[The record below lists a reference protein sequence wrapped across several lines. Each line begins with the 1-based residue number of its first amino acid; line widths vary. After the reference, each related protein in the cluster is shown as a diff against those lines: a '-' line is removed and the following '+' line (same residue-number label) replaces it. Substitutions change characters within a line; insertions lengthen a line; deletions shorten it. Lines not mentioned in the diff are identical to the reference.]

1 MPSADSRPRTT
12 RVGWLPLLL
21 AMVLIPL
28 LLTALATCTPVGKRD
43 AIQDDLT
50 KRAGQALASAG
61 IPFERVSFDGRDATV
76 TGVPADQADAA
87 REAVDEVEGVRVVDV
102 SGGAG
107 TGEDGTDDTD
117 DKPTPISVA
126 VQGDKVILS
135 GPVPDQAA
143 KDALLEAARAKAGG
157 REVVDKLTVD
167 KSVKPSADADGVGSL
182 VAAAAAAGGDVTAT
196 ADGDTVTLTGEVASA
211 TNRAAAEKALAD
223 AGLEV
228 DNKLTVVKPFDKA
241 AKSALQKRI
250 NAAIAAQPITFEPN
264 TAALTAPGAKTV
276 RKVAKLLAAASQAKI
291 EVAGHVA
298 AATSGSGP
306 SSKKLS
312 QQRADAVKKQLTKL
326 GVAAGQITAR
336 GYGGSKPIKSND
348 TPEGQAANRR
358 VEIVV
363 L

>member
-12 RVGWLPLLL
+12 KVGWLPLLL
-21 AMVLIPL
+21 AVVLIPL
-28 LLTALATCTPVGKRD
+28 LLTALATCTPIGKRD

-87 REAVDEVEGVRVVDV
+87 REAVDEVNGVRVVDV
-102 SGGAG
+102 TGGAD
-107 TGEDGTDDTD
+107 TGGDATDA
-117 DKPTPISVA
+117 KPTPISVA

-135 GPVPDQAA
+135 GPVPDQAT
-143 KDALLEAARAKAGG
+143 KDALLEGARAKAGG
-157 REVVDKLTVD
+157 REVVDKLTID
-167 KSVKPSADADGVGSL
+167 KSVKPSADADGVAAL
-182 VAAAAAAGGDVTAT
+182 VGAATAPGGDVTAT

-211 TNRAAAEKALAD
+211 KKRAAAEKALAD

-298 AATSGSGP
+298 AASSGSGP

>member
-107 TGEDGTDDTD
+107 TGEDGTD

>member
-107 TGEDGTDDTD
+107 TGEDGTDD
-117 DKPTPISVA
+117 KPTPISVA

-211 TNRAAAEKALAD
+211 TKRAAAEKALAD